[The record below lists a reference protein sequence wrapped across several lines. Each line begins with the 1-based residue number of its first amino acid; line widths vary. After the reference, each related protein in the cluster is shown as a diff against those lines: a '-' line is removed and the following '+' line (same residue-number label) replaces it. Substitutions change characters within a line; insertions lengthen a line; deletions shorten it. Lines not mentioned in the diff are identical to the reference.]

1 MNAKRKKSYIPP
13 RSPHGLLQEDLYP
26 NEWKCLVVCIMLNCT
41 TRRQIEKVI
50 PQFFQKWPT
59 PKLLL
64 EADREEVA
72 ELISFLGFRN
82 RRTDRLFKMSASYV
96 EGKWQHA
103 KELPGIGEYASRMW
117 EIFFLGELGED
128 PPNDGAL
135 LLYWKW
141 RLKLDRD
148 FLSDHEFF
156 DGIRVDEECEERSS
170 TRDPRTETDEVA
182 VAVERTAA

>member
-1 MNAKRKKSYIPP
+1 
-13 RSPHGLLQEDLYP
+13 
-26 NEWKCLVVCIMLNCT
+26 MLNCT
-41 TRRQIEKVI
+41 TRKQIEKVM
-50 PQFFQKWPT
+50 PEFFRRWPT

-72 ELISFLGFRN
+72 ELIAFLGFRN

-128 PPNDGAL
+128 PPRDGAL
-135 LLYWKW
+135 LLYWNW
-141 RLKLDRD
+141 HLKSDRR
-148 FLSDHEFF
+148 FFSDHELF
-156 DGIRVDEECEERSS
+156 DDVRVDEECEERSS
-170 TRDPRTETDEVA
+170 TRYPRAEADEVA
-182 VAVERTAA
+182 VAVERAAA